1 MGFPSFVLLS
11 FGGLEVLFVG
21 ARKCLPKYHSRPMGN
36 RSLAGPPKIPKD
48 PENKTGCV
56 TREQFGRGE
65 LIFHNSQNLLHLK
78 ILTLRRHCYETKT
91 ENAKEI
97 LLRSE

>member
-1 MGFPSFVLLS
+1 
-11 FGGLEVLFVG
+11 
-21 ARKCLPKYHSRPMGN
+21 
-36 RSLAGPPKIPKD
+36 
-48 PENKTGCV
+48 
-56 TREQFGRGE
+56 

-91 ENAKEI
+91 ENAKKI